1 MNSYKLLIS
10 HDNGVSLMRAQSM
23 RHFLPR
29 RFSLRL
35 QLILIPTLVLLLA
48 LGAAIVAT
56 LSAAQDRIDD
66 EVRSSM
72 ELGKRFAQAVIS
84 QIDDET
90 EFEAGIQT
98 LESEFAQVRH
108 AHLVVLRKGDM
119 IHSGYLPAMWDEES
133 DVPLWFYDLVSPP
146 LQAEWFPI
154 VVQGRTL
161 GYVFMISNPLDE
173 VTEIWEELSFLTALL
188 IGLSLLIIFL
198 LYWAV
203 RHALR
208 PLNDLARGF
217 DALEQGDLGAVLP
230 PIRVA
235 ELEKIGLQFN
245 SLAARLKRTADDNHL
260 LIDRLMWLQEAE
272 RKELARELHDAF
284 GPSLFGIRTD
294 VAAIRRLA
302 KQDPNLSEPIQER
315 TQSISE
321 TIDLIQKTNYRLLEQ
336 LRPLILD
343 ELGLFDALE
352 QLVASWRERLPD
364 IRWLFI
370 APREDLLVPEETMA
384 LHVYRIVQESLTNI
398 ARHAQART
406 VTVTIAMLARPTR
419 TPSALPALRVTI
431 SDDGIGRPET
441 FKMGFG
447 LLGMAERVRLLD
459 GQFRLM
465 AAEGGGTMIDLSI
478 PIGKIWSRS

>member
-1 MNSYKLLIS
+1 M
-10 HDNGVSLMRAQSM
+10 
-23 RHFLPR
+23 PR
-29 RFSLRL
+29 RFSLRA
-35 QLILIPTLVLLLA
+35 QLVLIPTLVLLLA
-48 LGAAIVAT
+48 LGAAIAAT

-84 QIDDET
+84 QIDDEA
-90 EFEAGIQT
+90 EFEVGLRT
-98 LESEFAQVRH
+98 LESEFAQIRH

-119 IHSGYLPAMWDEES
+119 IRSGYLPAMWDETS

-154 VVQGRTL
+154 VVGGRTL
-161 GYVFMISNPLDE
+161 GYTFMISNPLDE
-173 VTEIWEELSFLTALL
+173 VTEIWEELSFLAALL
-188 IGLSLLIIFL
+188 VGLSLLIIFL

-203 RHALR
+203 RRALK
-208 PLNDLARGF
+208 PLDDLAHGF
-217 DALEQGDLGAVLP
+217 DALEQGQLDTVLP
-230 PIRVA
+230 PIRLA

-245 SLAARLKRTADDNHL
+245 SLAARLKQTADDNHL

-272 RKELARELHDAF
+272 RKELARELHDSF
-284 GPSLFGIRTD
+284 GPTLFGIRTD

-302 KQDPNLSEPIQER
+302 RQNPALSTPIQDR

-321 TIDLIQKTNYRLLEQ
+321 TIDIIQKTNYRLLEQ

-352 QLVASWRERLPD
+352 QLVASWRERMPEID
-364 IRWLFI
+364 WQFV
-370 APREDLLVPEETMA
+370 ASREQVVAPEETAA
-384 LHVYRIVQESLTNI
+384 LHIYRIVQESLTNI
-398 ARHAQART
+398 ARHARASS
-406 VTVTIAMLARPTR
+406 VIVTIATLPRPAH
-419 TPSALPALRVTI
+419 TPTALPALRVTI
-431 SDDGIGRPET
+431 ADNGIGRPET

-447 LLGMAERVRLLD
+447 LLGMAERVRLLG
-459 GQFRLM
+459 GQSRLM
-465 AAEGGGTMIDLSI
+465 TTEGGGTMIDLSI